1 MQDIKKIYDS
11 ISYEFNDEKILFDAV
26 THTTK
31 AKRKNLNFQRLEF
44 LGDRILGLII
54 ADILYKK
61 FPNESEGD
69 LTRRMH
75 HLVNEDTLAKIARDI
90 ALNEH
95 VRLSYNEEK
104 TGGRDKSA
112 VLSDAL
118 EALIA
123 AIFLDSDY
131 QCAYNFI
138 SMHWA
143 NYLNYDEPP
152 PIDPKTELQ
161 EWCHSRGFGL
171 PVYVEVEK
179 RGPDHSPEFTV
190 NVILNNEFE
199 VKAVGNTKKQA
210 ERNAA
215 IKALGSEYVKS

>member
-61 FPNESEGD
+61 FQNESEGD

-95 VRLSYNEEK
+95 IRLSNNEEK

-112 VLSDAL
+112 ILSDAL

-131 QCAYNFI
+131 QCTYNFI
-138 SMHWA
+138 S
-143 NYLNYDEPP
+143 PP
-152 PIDPKTELQ
+152 NVHILQ
-161 EWCHSRGFGL
+161 
-171 PVYVEVEK
+171 
-179 RGPDHSPEFTV
+179 
-190 NVILNNEFE
+190 N
-199 VKAVGNTKKQA
+199 Q
-210 ERNAA
+210 
-215 IKALGSEYVKS
+215 IKIFLRKLQIF

>member
-1 MQDIKKIYDS
+1 MPDIKIFYKN
-11 ISYEFNDEKILFDAV
+11 ISYEFNDEKILFDAI

-31 AKRKNLNFQRLEF
+31 TKRKNSNFQRLEF

-54 ADILYKK
+54 ADILYNK

-75 HLVNEDTLAKIARDI
+75 HLVNEGTLVKIARDI
-90 ALNEH
+90 SLNDYI
-95 VRLSYNEEK
+95 RLSYNEEK

-112 VLSDAL
+112 ILSDAL

-123 AIFLDSDY
+123 AIFLDGNY
-131 QCAYNFI
+131 QNAYNFI
-138 SMHWA
+138 SMHWED
-143 NYLNYDEPP
+143 YLNCDEVP

-161 EWCHSRGFGL
+161 EWCHAKGIGL
-171 PVYVEVEK
+171 PVYVELEK
-179 RGPDHSPEFTV
+179 RGPDHSPEFTI
-190 NVILNNEFE
+190 NVILNDEFE

-215 IKALGSEYVKS
+215 IKALGSKYVKP

>member
-1 MQDIKKIYDS
+1 MGPGS
-11 ISYEFNDEKILFDAV
+11 
-26 THTTK
+26 
-31 AKRKNLNFQRLEF
+31 
-44 LGDRILGLII
+44 
-54 ADILYKK
+54 
-61 FPNESEGD
+61 
-69 LTRRMH
+69 
-75 HLVNEDTLAKIARDI
+75 
-90 ALNEH
+90 
-95 VRLSYNEEK
+95 
-104 TGGRDKSA
+104 
-112 VLSDAL
+112 
-118 EALIA
+118 
-123 AIFLDSDY
+123 
-131 QCAYNFI
+131 AYNFI

-143 NYLNYDEPP
+143 NYLNYNEPP

-161 EWCHSRGFGL
+161 EWCHSRGIGL